1 MSDKEFLLS
10 VLGNIISETQTT
22 RNAQMEALNTLQE
35 ISDNVGFSAYDTNPL
50 RNIFNCVQ
58 KASLIAYDEETA
70 ECFEYILEEKDRIQ
84 REFLVMV

>member
-22 RNAQMEALNTLQE
+22 QNAQMEALNTLQE
-35 ISDNVGFSAYDTNPL
+35 IASNIGFSSYDEHPL
-50 RNIFNCVQ
+50 QNVFACVQ

-84 REFLVMV
+84 KEFLVMV